1 VGFTHLGHGKLQVKE
16 TLVVGIIACE
26 VGLNKRE
33 EGEEKLLQEAIE
45 SDQVMV
51 YS

>member
-1 VGFTHLGHGKLQVKE
+1 VGLTHLGHGKLQVDE
-16 TLVVGIIACE
+16 ALVVGIKACE

-33 EGEEKLLQEAIE
+33 EGEEELLQEAIE

-51 YS
+51 HS